1 MQALKVFRIFH
12 PVEGTVK
19 FVMAHSMAYTPAGYA
34 LYTNGEFMD
43 KMVCGVPWGCGVEEV
58 PTNNDHITLAQ
69 LQNAWR
75 KGKIGLM

>member
-1 MQALKVFRIFH
+1 MSTLKVFRIFH

-19 FVMAHSMAYTPAGYA
+19 FVMGNSIGYTPAGYA
-34 LYTNGEFMD
+34 VYTEGTFTDN
-43 KMVCGVPWGCGVEEV
+43 MVCGVPWGCGVEEV
-58 PTNNDHITLAQ
+58 PTNNEHITLAQ